1 VRDAVS
7 DVVNRQLAVAF
18 QRIVWRDR
26 NTDFIDSA
34 LGADPPPTALYLY
47 VYSVLVGWVAASLAS
62 QLLIVAPAY
71 LLTRFAGQDGNDI
84 AVMALVFCTSFCLT
98 GALDALWR
106 YYFALAAKRRYEQN
120 ARVPDDD
127 TRRLVRVARF
137 PTATLLLQAVVAV
150 ALAFAA

>member
-1 VRDAVS
+1 MKDAVS
-7 DVVNRQLAVAF
+7 DAVNRQLTVTF

-34 LGADPPPTALYLY
+34 LGPEPPPTALYLY
-47 VYSVLVGWVAASLAS
+47 VYSVLVGWIAASLVS

-71 LLTRFAGQDGNDI
+71 VLTRLSGQDGNHV
-84 AVMALVFCTSFCLT
+84 AVTALVFCASFCLT

-106 YYFALAAKRRYEQN
+106 YYFALVAKRRYERN

-127 TRRLVRVARF
+127 TRRLARIARF